1 MGLLSLGTPLAWNE
15 AKGYADHVRA
25 HGIEQFLNIYKNQ
38 KDKTCS
44 NLLWGDEIEYLI
56 VKFDEKEKKTKL
68 SLRAFDILEKLERAE
83 RDYLAKKTDK
93 EPDALWRPE
102 YGRFMIEGTPG
113 LPYGDTLNDLLTVEP
128 NMRLRR
134 RLAHEAMEPDERPV
148 TLVNYP
154 RLGCPHE
161 LEPDHEPNGMACQSL
176 FVPDQVI
183 NPHARFPTLTANIR
197 RRRQS
202 KVKINM
208 PIFHDINT
216 PKPFIDPTIPWDRDL
231 FDHDKEAKQGAALA
245 DHIYMDAMVFG
256 MGCCCLQITFQAR
269 DMDEG
274 KRMYDRL
281 APVTP
286 IMVKQVSH

>member
-1 MGLLSLGTPLAWNE
+1 LDWVYKKSTNE
-15 AKGYADHVRA
+15 FNR
-25 HGIEQFLNIYKNQ
+25 
-38 KDKTCS
+38 
-44 NLLWGDEIEYLI
+44 
-56 VKFDEKEKKTKL
+56 
-68 SLRAFDILEKLERAE
+68 
-83 RDYLAKKTDK
+83 
-93 EPDALWRPE
+93 
-102 YGRFMIEGTPG
+102 
-113 LPYGDTLNDLLTVEP
+113 
-128 NMRLRR
+128 
-134 RLAHEAMEPDERPV
+134 
-148 TLVNYP
+148 
-154 RLGCPHE
+154 
-161 LEPDHEPNGMACQSL
+161 
-176 FVPDQVI
+176 
-183 NPHARFPTLTANIR
+183 TLTANIR

-286 IMVKQVSH
+286 IMVKQDSH